1 LDIFINH
8 KKLPIHFLDKN
19 GPVLKTGHQKIIKKS
34 NQQTEKMAEH
44 DQSYKKLFSHQ
55 KMVADLLR
63 FIDEPWVKRLDLESL
78 ETVKSSFVSDTLRER
93 HDDIIWR
100 AKLDNKWFYI
110 YLLIE
115 FQSSID
121 QFMAVRLMIYIG
133 LFYQHLIETQKL
145 TAKDKLPP
153 VLPIVI
159 YNGIPRWDA
168 AENISELVENLPGG
182 FRKYCPHLRY
192 YLIDEGSYPL
202 AQLAS
207 QSNLVSALI
216 RLEQT
221 RMLDN
226 EQEVAKAISKVLI
239 ELLDWLKEPKSAR
252 LRRDWVVWLKRVLLP
267 RNVPNVEIPEVIELQ
282 ELNAML
288 YENMQAWYKEAENK
302 GEKRGERRGEA
313 RGEIK
318 GQAKMLIKLLE
329 DEFGKVDHQAQMLI
343 YELDEENLR
352 DCYKRLKIALSVD
365 DVIGHLY

>member
-1 LDIFINH
+1 
-8 KKLPIHFLDKN
+8 
-19 GPVLKTGHQKIIKKS
+19 
-34 NQQTEKMAEH
+34 
-44 DQSYKKLFSHQ
+44 
-55 KMVADLLR
+55 
-63 FIDEPWVKRLDLESL
+63 
-78 ETVKSSFVSDTLRER
+78 
-93 HDDIIWR
+93 
-100 AKLDNKWFYI
+100 
-110 YLLIE
+110 
-115 FQSSID
+115 
-121 QFMAVRLMIYIG
+121 
-133 LFYQHLIETQKL
+133 
-145 TAKDKLPP
+145 
-153 VLPIVI
+153 
-159 YNGIPRWDA
+159 
-168 AENISELVENLPGG
+168 LVENLPGG

-239 ELLDWLKEPKSAR
+239 ELLDWLKDPKSAR

-267 RNVPNVEIPEVIELQ
+267 RNVPNIEIPEVIELQ

-302 GEKRGERRGEA
+302 GEKRGERRGET
-313 RGEIK
+313 RGKIK
-318 GQAKMLIKLLE
+318 GKAEMLIELLE